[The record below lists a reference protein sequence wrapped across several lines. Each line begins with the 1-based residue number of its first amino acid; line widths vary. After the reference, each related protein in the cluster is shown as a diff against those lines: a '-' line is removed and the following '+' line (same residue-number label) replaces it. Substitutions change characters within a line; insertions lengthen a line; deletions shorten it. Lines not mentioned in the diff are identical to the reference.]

1 MALAT
6 DDTLS
11 MLTVSRR
18 FAAPPERVF
27 DAWFDTTGVGAWL
40 FATPGGVSA
49 HVEIDARIG
58 GDFAIHERR
67 GESLATHFG
76 EYREIDRPRRIV
88 FTLATDKDG
97 PRSLVTVE
105 IEADGAGCLLTLTH
119 RLLAERAPI
128 DASMRAGWEAIL
140 EGLARATGEE
150 GAGYTIVLHRTFDAP
165 RVLVWKAWTES
176 DHLLRWM
183 CPANFNVLFAENEL
197 RIGGR
202 WRSGMRS
209 PEGEDF
215 IHCGE
220 YVEIEKP
227 SRLVFT
233 HQWERNSLEPQANT
247 MITVVL
253 DERDGKTDMIFIHAG
268 LATVESACSHQ
279 NGWTGAFEYLAR
291 HAAELAQDSN

>member
-1 MALAT
+1 MDRTT
-6 DDTLS
+6 DDVVSTLV
-11 MLTVSRR
+11 VSRR
-18 FAAPPERVF
+18 FAAPPEIVF
-27 DAWFDTTGVGAWL
+27 DAWFDAKAVGAWL
-40 FATPGGVSA
+40 FATPGGQSA
-49 HVEIDARIG
+49 HVEIDARVG
-58 GDFAIHERR
+58 GGFAIHEQR

-88 FTLATDKDG
+88 FALATDKDG
-97 PRSLVTVE
+97 TRSLVTVE
-105 IEADGAGCLLTLTH
+105 IEADGAGSLLTLTH
-119 RLLAERAPI
+119 RVERAPI
-128 DASMRAGWEAIL
+128 DASMRAGWESIL

-150 GAGYTIVLHRTFDAP
+150 GAGYTIVMRRTFDAP
-165 RVLVWKAWTES
+165 RLLVWKAWTEA

-197 RIGGR
+197 RIGGK

-233 HQWERNSLEPQANT
+233 HRWERNSLEPQADT

-253 DERDGKTDMIFIHAG
+253 NERDGKTDMVFVHAG

-291 HAAELAQDSN
+291 HSTQLAQDSN

>member
-6 DDTLS
+6 DPALTTLV
-11 MLTVSRR
+11 VSRR
-18 FAAPPERVF
+18 FAAPPEIVF
-27 DAWFDTTGVGAWL
+27 DAWFDAKAIGAWL
-40 FATPGGVSA
+40 FATPGGQSA
-49 HVEIDARIG
+49 HVEIDARVG
-58 GDFAIHERR
+58 GGFEVHEQR

-88 FTLATDKDG
+88 FTLATETDG

-105 IEADGAGCLLTLTH
+105 IEADGAGSLLTLTH
-119 RLLAERAPI
+119 RVERASI
-128 DASMRAGWEAIL
+128 DASMRAGWESIL

-150 GAGYTIVLHRTFDAP
+150 GAGYTIVLRRTFDAP
-165 RVLVWKAWTES
+165 RVLVWKAWTEAG
-176 DHLLRWM
+176 HLLRWM
-183 CPANFNVLFAENEL
+183 CPANFNVVFAENEL

-233 HQWERNSLEPQANT
+233 HRWERNSLEPQANT

-253 DERDGKTDMIFIHAG
+253 NERDGKTDMIFIHAG
-268 LATVESACSHQ
+268 LATVDSACSHQ
-279 NGWTGAFEYLAR
+279 NGWTGAFEYLAQIS
-291 HAAELAQDSN
+291 AELAQDTK